1 MKEIKINNRYYYEL
15 ECERCKK
22 IFTKRKD
29 YYKTSLKKCNGK
41 VLCKNCA
48 GMKYDENIT
57 EKPCTKCKKV
67 KPLAEFRKRKNGL
80 RSECKQCQREYAK
93 IQGKIYRE
101 KNRETLIKKRKEYYE
116 KNKEKVLASHKKYK
130 ENRSQELIDREKE
143 SKRKWR
149 ENNKDKAKEYREKNK
164 EIIKEKQ
171 RIRYQNNK
179 EEYARKS
186 KIYRENHKE
195 EKRLQDKRY
204 REEHRE
210 ELNKKQLQRK
220 KNNPV
225 YKLKCNLRGMIKN
238 SFRRRGFKKKQKGEK
253 IYGCSVN
260 ELIEHL
266 IKTYE
271 NNYNEKW
278 DWKYLKDVHVDHIIP
293 LASANTEEDVI
304 KLCHYSNLQLLKA
317 KDNLDKKDS
326 LEWELKQ

>member
-1 MKEIKINNRYYYEL
+1 MKEIKINDRYYYEL

-29 YYKTSLKKCNGK
+29 CFKTSLKKCNGRI
-41 VLCKNCA
+41 LCKNCA
-48 GMKYDENIT
+48 CMKYNENIT

-67 KPLAEFRKRKNGL
+67 KPLSEFRKRKNGL
-80 RSECKQCQREYAK
+80 RSECKECERKYRK
-93 IQGKIYRE
+93 VQGKIYRE
-101 KNRETLIKKRKEYYE
+101 KNREILIEKQKQYYQN
-116 KNKEKVLASHKKYK
+116 NKEKVLASQKKYK
-130 ENRSQELIDREKE
+130 ENRNQDLIDREKE

-149 ENNKDKAKEYREKNK
+149 ENNKDKAKEYRLKNREKQIEYMKKYYQKNKKELLEKNK
-164 EIIKEKQ
+164 
-171 RIRYQNNK
+171 
-179 EEYARKS
+179 
-186 KIYRENHKE
+186 IYRNNHKE
-195 EKRLQDKRY
+195 EKKLQDKHY

-220 KNNPV
+220 ENDPV

-238 SFRRRGFKKKQKGEK
+238 SFRRRGFKKKQKGEE
-253 IYGCSVN
+253 IYGCTVN

-293 LASANTEEDVI
+293 LANATTEEEVV
-304 KLCHYSNLQLLKA
+304 KLCHYTNLQLLKA
-317 KDNLDKKDS
+317 KDNLDKKNS

>member
-1 MKEIKINNRYYYEL
+1 MNTKI
-15 ECERCKK
+15 
-22 IFTKRKD
+22 
-29 YYKTSLKKCNGK
+29 
-41 VLCKNCA
+41 
-48 GMKYDENIT
+48 
-57 EKPCTKCKKV
+57 CTKCGLEKV
-67 KPLAEFRKRKNGL
+67 IENFRKSGKYY
-80 RSECKQCQREYAK
+80 RSECKDCE
-93 IQGKIYRE
+93 KIYKKQYDKKYRE
-101 KNRETLIKKRKEYYE
+101 LHKEELKTKQKQHYE
-116 KNKEKVLASHKKYK
+116 KNKQKILEHNNLYRQ
-130 ENRSQELIDREKE
+130 NRSQDLIDREKE

-149 ENNKDKAKEYREKNK
+149 KNNRDKEKAYRERNK
-164 EIIKEKQ
+164 EIIREKQ

-179 EEYARKS
+179 EEYAIKS

-204 REEHRE
+204 RKNHRE

-220 KNNPV
+220 ENDAV

-238 SFRRRGFKKKQKGEK
+238 SFRRRGFKKKQKGEE
-253 IYGCSVN
+253 IYGCTVN

-271 NNYNEKW
+271 NNYNERW

-293 LASANTEEDVI
+293 LASANTEEDVK
-304 KLCHYSNLQLLKA
+304 KLCHYTNLQLLKA